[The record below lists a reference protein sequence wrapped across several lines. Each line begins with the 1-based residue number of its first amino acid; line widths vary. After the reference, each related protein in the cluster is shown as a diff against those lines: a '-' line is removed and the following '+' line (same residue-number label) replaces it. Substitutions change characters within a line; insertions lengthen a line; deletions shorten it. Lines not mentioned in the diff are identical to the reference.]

1 MPYGFLARRTAVA
14 ITLNIEHLIA
24 LAIYSLA
31 LGAASST
38 IACGRIF
45 KAFRVRAHTKSLML
59 GALVSCPY
67 CTAHWLSAFG
77 LIAVTIRPI
86 AVAGGPLFAVSVL
99 SWGIAWLASIALG
112 AMTVRLI
119 GHINKSDQERIIEG
133 NEVLIAALR
142 EQLAEL
148 RMKNGVAERELSTH
162 EGEAH

>member
-45 KAFRVRAHTKSLML
+45 KAFRVWAHTKSLML

-86 AVAGGPLFAVSVL
+86 AVAGPLFAASVL

-119 GHINKSDQERIIEG
+119 GHVNKTDQERIIEG